1 MASKKGRILF
11 STKVEKYDNPELYVG
26 VYGIFKSTD
35 SATGNWKYYLISYFL
50 KNNSIQLR
58 NEWHPY
64 YMEATYNN
72 IESHSKSVQSVE
84 EGKKICEEYKSKW
97 ETGSNDT
104 LQHKRDE
111 KLTEILGDK

>member
-1 MASKKGRILF
+1 MTSKNGRLLF
-11 STKVEKYDNPELYVG
+11 STKVEKYSNPDLNVG
-26 VYGIFKSTD
+26 VYGIFESTN
-35 SATGNWKYYLISYFL
+35 SATGRWKYYLISYSL
-50 KNNSIQLR
+50 KNNLIQLKS
-58 NEWHPY
+58 EWRPY